1 MFRVRALNDIGSGQ
15 WSVPVDVTPGASS
28 SIITNVTVTSGNEQI
43 AVTWTVDPDKVD
55 DLKRRYDILSQG
67 ENDETT

>member
-1 MFRVRALNDIGSGQ
+1 MSESKKQNKLDQKKKKAKL
-15 WSVPVDVTPGASS
+15 
-28 SIITNVTVTSGNEQI
+28 
-43 AVTWTVDPDKVD
+43 D